1 MAEHKQDLI
10 TFNDDTFK
18 IRYTFSS
25 IQNQLGVL
33 NEAQF
38 VFDSAF
44 GAFWSAGLNS
54 DWPTIP
60 SMVRSKGTV
69 NWTYAIAFSPHDS
82 NIDVISDTTI
92 IDVNFNQSD
101 FTGGG
106 GQLQP
111 NTEYYTELV
120 ISNKANQ
127 STSIV
132 AATGLLYVSASVFS
146 AASYRP

>member
-10 TFNDDTFK
+10 IFDNDTFK

-25 IQNQLGVL
+25 IQNQLGVF
-33 NEAQF
+33 NESQF
-38 VFDSAF
+38 VFDASF

-60 SMVRSKGTV
+60 SMIRSKGTT
-69 NWTYAIAFSPHDS
+69 NWTYAIFFSPNDD
-82 NIDVISDTTI
+82 NIDVISGTTI
-92 IDVNFNQSD
+92 VDVNFNQSD
-101 FTGGG
+101 FQGAGK
-106 GQLQP
+106 LQP

-120 ISNKANQ
+120 ISNKAEQ
-127 STSIV
+127 ATSVV
-132 AATGLLYVSASVFS
+132 AATGLLYTSASIFT

>member
-10 TFNDDTFK
+10 IFDDDTFK

-33 NEAQF
+33 NESQF
-38 VFDSAF
+38 VFDANF

-60 SMVRSKGTV
+60 SMIRSKGTA
-69 NWTYAIAFSPHDS
+69 NWTYAITFSPNDN

-92 IDVNFNQSD
+92 VDVNFDQSD
-101 FTGGG
+101 FIGGG
-106 GQLQP
+106 KLQV

-120 ISNKANQ
+120 ISNKAEQ
-127 STSIV
+127 ATSVV
-132 AATGLLYVSASVFS
+132 AATGLLYVSASIFS

>member
-10 TFNDDTFK
+10 IFNDDTFR
-18 IRYTFSS
+18 IRYTFLS
-25 IQNQLGVL
+25 IQNELGFL
-33 NEAQF
+33 GENEV
-38 VFDSAF
+38 VFDTNF

-60 SMVRSKGTV
+60 SMIRSKGTAG
-69 NWTYAIAFSPHDS
+69 WTYAIQFSPNDN
-82 NIDVISDTTI
+82 NINIINDTTI

-101 FTGGG
+101 FQGAGK
-106 GQLQP
+106 LQA

-127 STSIV
+127 NNSIV
-132 AATGLLYVSASVFS
+132 AATGLLYTSASIFSS
-146 AASYRP
+146 AAYRF